1 MKLMAIWFVAAWTH
15 ILISCEPAQTVP
27 VEEIRLTVYRII
39 DGDSFEGRANG
50 QNYRI
55 RLFGID
61 APEKGQDF
69 YQKSKDRL
77 GQLCKEGP
85 IIIKIREKDYFG
97 RWVADAHTNKG
108 EFINQTMVKEGLAWH
123 FTKYSKDPTLKK
135 LETDARDSQVGIW
148 SIKDPTPPWE
158 YRKNKK
164 ANQPQRS

>member
-1 MKLMAIWFVAAWTH
+1 MRFLFIWFLSFWSQ
-15 ILISCEPAQTVP
+15 LFFSCEPDQAIPEKEV
-27 VEEIRLTVYRII
+27 RLTVYRII

-85 IIIKIREKDYFG
+85 INIKIRNKDYFG
-97 RWVADAHTNKG
+97 RWVADAYSFKG
-108 EFINQTMVKEGLAWH
+108 EFINQTMIKDGLAWH

-135 LETDARDSQVGIW
+135 LESDARDSLLGIW

-158 YRKNKK
+158 YRKKN
-164 ANQPQRS
+164 NN

>member
-1 MKLMAIWFVAAWTH
+1 MFV
-15 ILISCEPAQTVP
+15 SCETAQVLP
-27 VEEIRLTVYRII
+27 ENEISLTVYRII

-85 IIIKIREKDYFG
+85 ILIKIRNKDYFG
-97 RWVADAHTNKG
+97 RWVADAYSSKG
-108 EFINQTMVKEGLAWH
+108 EFINQAMVKDGLAWH
-123 FTKYSKDPTLKK
+123 FTKYSKDDTLKK
-135 LETDARDSQVGIW
+135 LEKEARDAQIGIW
-148 SIKDPTPPWE
+148 SIRDPIAPWV

-164 ANQPQRS
+164 TN

>member
-1 MKLMAIWFVAAWTH
+1 MKFL
-15 ILISCEPAQTVP
+15 ILCFLSFGSRLLVSCETAQVLP
-27 VEEIRLTVYRII
+27 ENEISLTVYRII

-85 IIIKIREKDYFG
+85 ILIKIRNKDYFG
-97 RWVADAHTNKG
+97 RWVADAYSSKG
-108 EFINQTMVKEGLAWH
+108 EFINQTMVKDGLAWH
-123 FTKYSKDPTLKK
+123 FTKYSKDATFKK
-135 LETDARDSQVGIW
+135 LEKEARDAQIGIW
-148 SIKDPTPPWE
+148 SIRDPIAPWV

-164 ANQPQRS
+164 TN

>member
-1 MKLMAIWFVAAWTH
+1 MKLMVVWFFSVCCNL
-15 ILISCEPAQTVP
+15 LISCEPAQTIP
-27 VEEIRLTVYRII
+27 SAEIHLTVNRII

-77 GQLCKEGP
+77 GKLCKDGP
-85 IIIKIREKDYFG
+85 ITIKIRSKDYFG
-97 RWVADAHTNKG
+97 RWVADGYTPKG
-108 EFINQTMVKEGLAWH
+108 EFINQTLVKEGLAWH
-123 FTKYSKDPTLKK
+123 FTKYSKDPTLKR
-135 LETDARDSQVGIW
+135 LERDARNAQVGIW
-148 SIKDPTPPWE
+148 SLRNPTAPWE

-164 ANQPQRS
+164 TN

>member
-1 MKLMAIWFVAAWTH
+1 MVVWFISVCSH
-15 ILISCEPAQTVP
+15 LLISCEPAQTIP
-27 VEEIRLTVYRII
+27 SAEIRLTVYKII

-85 IIIKIREKDYFG
+85 IIIKIRNKDYFG
-97 RWVADAHTNKG
+97 RWVADGYTVKG
-108 EFINQTMVKEGLAWH
+108 EFINQTMVREGLAWH

-135 LETDARDSQVGIW
+135 LEREARNAQIGIW
-148 SIKDPTPPWE
+148 SIRDPTAPWD
-158 YRKNKK
+158 YRKSKK
-164 ANQPQRS
+164 N

>member
-1 MKLMAIWFVAAWTH
+1 MKFLLAWF
-15 ILISCEPAQTVP
+15 ISIGCPFLISCEPAQPKP
-27 VEEIRLTVYRII
+27 VDEIKLTVYRII

-50 QNYRI
+50 ETYRI

-77 GQLCKEGP
+77 GQLCKAGP
-85 IIIKIREKDYFG
+85 ITIKIRNKDYFG
-97 RWVADAHTNKG
+97 RWVADASTPTG
-108 EFINQTMVKEGLAWH
+108 IYINQYMVKEGLAWH

-135 LETDARDSQVGIW
+135 LERDARDAQIGIW
-148 SIKDPTPPWE
+148 SIKDPVAPWE

-164 ANQPQRS
+164 NN

>member
-1 MKLMAIWFVAAWTH
+1 MKLMVFWFFSVFNH
-15 ILISCEPAQTVP
+15 LLISCEPAQKIP
-27 VEEIRLTVYRII
+27 AEDIHLTVYKII

-85 IIIKIREKDYFG
+85 IIIKIRNKDYFG
-97 RWVADAHTNKG
+97 RWVADGYTQKG
-108 EFINQTMVKEGLAWH
+108 ECINQTMVKEGFAWH
-123 FTKYSKDPTLKK
+123 FTKYSKDATLKK
-135 LETDARDSQVGIW
+135 LERDARDAQIGIW
-148 SIKDPTPPWE
+148 SLKNPTAPWE
-158 YRKNKK
+158 YRKSKK
-164 ANQPQRS
+164 SN

>member
-1 MKLMAIWFVAAWTH
+1 LFV
-15 ILISCEPAQTVP
+15 SCETAQVLP
-27 VEEIRLTVYRII
+27 ENEISLTVYRII

-85 IIIKIREKDYFG
+85 ILIKIRNKDYFG
-97 RWVADAHTNKG
+97 RWVADAYSSKG
-108 EFINQTMVKEGLAWH
+108 EFINQAMVKDGLAWH
-123 FTKYSKDPTLKK
+123 FTKYSKDDTLKK
-135 LETDARDSQVGIW
+135 LEKEARDAQIGIW
-148 SIKDPTPPWE
+148 SIRNPTAPWD
-158 YRKNKK
+158 YRKGKK
-164 ANQPQRS
+164 TN

>member
-1 MKLMAIWFVAAWTH
+1 MKLIVIW
-15 ILISCEPAQTVP
+15 LITVCCHLLITCVPEQTTP
-27 VEEIRLTVYRII
+27 SEEIRLTVYRII

-50 QNYRI
+50 QTYRI

-85 IIIKIREKDYFG
+85 INIKIKNKDYFG
-97 RWVADAHTNKG
+97 RWVAEAYSYNG
-108 EFINQTMVKEGLAWH
+108 AFINQIMVKEGLAWH

-135 LETDARDSQVGIW
+135 LEKDARDGFIGIW
-148 SIKDPTPPWE
+148 SMKNPIAPWE
-158 YRKNKK
+158 YRKRK
-164 ANQPQRS
+164 Q

>member
-1 MKLMAIWFVAAWTH
+1 MKLLILCFLSFGSRLFV
-15 ILISCEPAQTVP
+15 SCETAQVLP
-27 VEEIRLTVYRII
+27 ENEISLAVYKVI

-85 IIIKIREKDYFG
+85 ILIKIRNKDYFG
-97 RWVADAHTNKG
+97 RWVADAYSVKG
-108 EFINQTMVKEGLAWH
+108 DFINQAMVKEGMAWH

-135 LETDARDSQVGIW
+135 LERDARDAKIGIW
-148 SIKDPTPPWE
+148 SIRDPIAPWDF
-158 YRKNKK
+158 RKSKK
-164 ANQPQRS
+164 NN

>member
-1 MKLMAIWFVAAWTH
+1 MKFLAIWLLSIGSHF
-15 ILISCEPAQTVP
+15 LISCEPAQTKP
-27 VEEIRLTVYRII
+27 AGEIKLSVYRII

-85 IIIKIREKDYFG
+85 LTIKIRNKDYFG
-97 RWVADAHTNKG
+97 RWVADAYTSTG
-108 EFINQTMVKEGLAWH
+108 IFINQAMVKDGLAWH
-123 FTKYSKDPTLKK
+123 FTKYSKDPTLRK
-135 LETDARDSQVGIW
+135 LERDARDAQIGVW
-148 SIKDPTPPWE
+148 SMMDPVAPWE
-158 YRKNKK
+158 YRKNKS
-164 ANQPQRS
+164 NR

>member
-1 MKLMAIWFVAAWTH
+1 MKLMVVWIFSVLSH
-15 ILISCEPAQTVP
+15 LLISCEPAQTLP
-27 VEEIRLTVYRII
+27 AEEIRLTVYKII

-85 IIIKIREKDYFG
+85 ITIKIRNKDYFG
-97 RWVADAHTNKG
+97 RWVADGSTFKG
-108 EFINQTMVKEGLAWH
+108 ESINQTLVKEGLAWH

-135 LETDARDSQVGIW
+135 LEKDARDAQIGIW
-148 SIKDPTPPWE
+148 SVKNSIPPWE
-158 YRKNKK
+158 YRKSKK
-164 ANQPQRS
+164 TN

>member
-1 MKLMAIWFVAAWTH
+1 MVIWLITVWSHF
-15 ILISCEPAQTVP
+15 LISCLPEQTTP
-27 VEEIRLTVYRII
+27 PEEIRLTVYRII

-69 YQKSKDRL
+69 YQKSKERL
-77 GQLCKEGP
+77 GELCKEGP
-85 IIIKIREKDYFG
+85 INIKIRNKDYFG
-97 RWVADAHTNKG
+97 RWVADAYSYKG

-135 LETDARDSQVGIW
+135 LERDARDAQIGIW
-148 SIKDPTPPWE
+148 SLSNPTAPWA
-158 YRKNKK
+158 YRKSKK
-164 ANQPQRS
+164 NN

>member
-1 MKLMAIWFVAAWTH
+1 MKLIVIWFVTVCSH
-15 ILISCEPAQTVP
+15 LLISCESAQTTP
-27 VEEIRLTVYRII
+27 AEEISLTVYKII
-39 DGDSFEGRANG
+39 DGDSFEGRSNG

-85 IIIKIREKDYFG
+85 ITIKIRNKDYFG
-97 RWVADAHTNKG
+97 RWVAEAYTSNG
-108 EFINQTMVKEGLAWH
+108 EFINQTMVKEGFAWH

-135 LETDARDSQVGIW
+135 LERDARDAQIGIW
-148 SIKDPTPPWE
+148 SIRDPIAPWE

-164 ANQPQRS
+164 AS

>member
-1 MKLMAIWFVAAWTH
+1 MKFLLIW
-15 ILISCEPAQTVP
+15 ILSICSPFLNSCEPAQTIP
-27 VEEIRLTVYRII
+27 VDEIKLTVYRII

-50 QNYRI
+50 QTYRI

-85 IIIKIREKDYFG
+85 LTIKIQNKDYFG
-97 RWVADAHTNKG
+97 RWVADAYTTKG
-108 EFINQTMVKEGLAWH
+108 IFINQVMVKEGFAWH
-123 FTKYSKDPTLKK
+123 FTKYSKDPKLKK
-135 LETDARDSQVGIW
+135 LEKDARDARIGIW
-148 SIKDPTPPWE
+148 SFKNPVAPWE

-164 ANQPQRS
+164 SN

>member
-1 MKLMAIWFVAAWTH
+1 MKFLILCFLSFGSRLFV
-15 ILISCEPAQTVP
+15 SCETAQVLP
-27 VEEIRLTVYRII
+27 ENEISLTVYKII

-85 IIIKIREKDYFG
+85 ILIKIRNKDYFG
-97 RWVADAHTNKG
+97 RWVADSYSYKG
-108 EFINQTMVKEGLAWH
+108 EFINQIMIKEGLAWH

-135 LETDARDSQVGIW
+135 LEREARDAQIGIW
-148 SIKDPTPPWE
+148 SIRDPIAPWE

-164 ANQPQRS
+164 TN

>member
-1 MKLMAIWFVAAWTH
+1 MKFLAIWF
-15 ILISCEPAQTVP
+15 LFLGSYFLLSCEPAQTTP
-27 VEEIRLTVYRII
+27 AEEIKLTVYRII

-85 IIIKIREKDYFG
+85 LTVKIRNKDYFG
-97 RWVADAHTNKG
+97 RWVADAYTSTG
-108 EFINQTMVKEGLAWH
+108 IFINQALVKDGLAWH
-123 FTKYSKDPTLKK
+123 FTKYSKDPALKK
-135 LETDARDSQVGIW
+135 LEKDARDNQIGIW
-148 SIKDPTPPWE
+148 SIRDPVAPWD

-164 ANQPQRS
+164 NN

>member
-1 MKLMAIWFVAAWTH
+1 MKFLVICFLSMGCHF
-15 ILISCEPAQTVP
+15 LISCEPAQITP
-27 VEEIRLTVYRII
+27 VDEIKLTVYRIL

-50 QNYRI
+50 QTYRI

-85 IIIKIREKDYFG
+85 ITIKIRNKDYFG
-97 RWVADAHTNKG
+97 RWVADAYTSTG
-108 EFINQTMVKEGLAWH
+108 IFINQVMVKEGFAWH
-123 FTKYSKDPTLKK
+123 FTKYSKDPTFKK
-135 LETDARDSQVGIW
+135 LERDARDAQIGIW
-148 SIKDPTPPWE
+148 SFENPVAPWE

-164 ANQPQRS
+164 NN

>member
-1 MKLMAIWFVAAWTH
+1 MKFMVVWIFSVWSHL
-15 ILISCEPAQTVP
+15 LISCEPDQTVP
-27 VEEIRLTVYRII
+27 AEEIRLTVYKII

-50 QNYRI
+50 QNFRI

-85 IIIKIREKDYFG
+85 IIIKLRNKDYFG
-97 RWVADAHTNKG
+97 RWVADGFTSKG

-123 FTKYSKDPTLKK
+123 FTKYSKDATLKK
-135 LETDARDSQVGIW
+135 LERDARDAQIGIW
-148 SIKDPTPPWE
+148 SLRNPTAPWE
-158 YRKNKK
+158 YRKSKK
-164 ANQPQRS
+164 SN

>member
-1 MKLMAIWFVAAWTH
+1 MKFLFIWLLSFGSPFF
-15 ILISCEPAQTVP
+15 ISCDPGQTVP
-27 VEEIRLTVYRII
+27 EKDIHLTVYRVI

-50 QNYRI
+50 HTYRI

-85 IIIKIREKDYFG
+85 IIIKLRNKDYFG
-97 RWVADAHTNKG
+97 RWVADGYTSKG

-123 FTKYSKDPTLKK
+123 FTKYSKDTTLKK
-135 LETDARDSQVGIW
+135 LEREARDAKIGIW
-148 SIKDPTPPWE
+148 SLRNPTAPWE
-158 YRKNKK
+158 YRKSKK
-164 ANQPQRS
+164 SN